1 MIENFSV
8 AIPKLRALR
17 SLGVQISLDD
27 FGTGYSSLHYLTELP
42 IDIIKIDRSFLAGAM
57 KSNKQAAIVETV
69 VGLAHRLQLTVVAE
83 GVETEEQWK
92 FLKQLH
98 CDKMQG
104 YLISKPVHQAKILEY
119 IYGE

>member
-17 SLGVQISLDD
+17 STGVQTSLDD

-57 KSNKQAAIVETV
+57 ESNKQAAIVETMV
-69 VGLAHRLQLTVVAE
+69 ALAHRLQLTVVAE
-83 GVETEEQWK
+83 GVETEEQRQ
-92 FLKQLH
+92 FLKQLC
-98 CDKMQG
+98 CDKVQG
-104 YLISKPVHQAKILEY
+104 YLISKPVDQAKVYELI
-119 IYGE
+119 